1 MKRTTLIL
9 NDELVTQ
16 ARRLTG
22 IQEQTALVHE
32 GLHALIRDAAAKRLA
47 ALHGS
52 DRQAKAPRRRR
63 RV

>member
-1 MKRTTLIL
+1 MKRTTLNL
-9 NDELVTQ
+9 DDDLVSQ

-32 GLHALIRDAAAKRLA
+32 GLQALVRQAAAKRLA

-52 DRQAKAPRRRR
+52 DPRAKAPRRRR
-63 RV
+63 TR